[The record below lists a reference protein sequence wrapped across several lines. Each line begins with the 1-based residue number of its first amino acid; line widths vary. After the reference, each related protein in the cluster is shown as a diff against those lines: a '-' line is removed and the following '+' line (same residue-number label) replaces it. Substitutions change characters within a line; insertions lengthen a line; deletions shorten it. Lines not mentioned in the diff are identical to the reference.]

1 MNKLEILKRL
11 KNIEEYQKAID
22 TEIKLLKEE
31 LFGDDVQT
39 FSSDTEDYNFELC
52 FLHRDIY
59 QDRMCQWHEDSFVP
73 CQLEYGMN
81 AFNTFE
87 DALAYVKK
95 YNIEFHQKVYIHNM
109 KHNTYKRVR
118 SNGLGE
124 YYVK

>member
-73 CQLEYGMN
+73 CPL
-81 AFNTFE
+81 
-87 DALAYVKK
+87 
-95 YNIEFHQKVYIHNM
+95 
-109 KHNTYKRVR
+109 
-118 SNGLGE
+118 
-124 YYVK
+124 